1 MPTNSGAAPT
11 PRSHRNGR
19 RAQQA
24 REGLY
29 RDLILAAAAR
39 TFAERGVEAARME
52 EVAAAAGLSLGTVYS
67 VFRGKAAIVDAL
79 HERRLGEVRER
90 AAEVARGISDP
101 LQSLIAGVRAYV
113 TYFLANPDYLRMYLA
128 DGQSWGTGSGQPQP
142 SPRATAWQEGIAAQA
157 RSFERGVAAGV
168 FYPGNPDRM
177 ARTLVAMQQVR
188 LADWLADGRSDDAET
203 VIGEMEL
210 QLRRA
215 FCKRPADRGDG
226 LRVPRANRGGRGATV
241 RARK

>member
-1 MPTNSGAAPT
+1 MPANSGAAA
-11 PRSHRNGR
+11 RQGARRKSGR
-19 RAQQA
+19 ARQA

-29 RDLILAAAAR
+29 RDLILSAAAR
-39 TFAERGVEAARME
+39 TFAERGVDAARME

-90 AAEVARGISDP
+90 ASEVARGVSDP
-101 LQSLIAGVRAYV
+101 LQSLIAGVRAYI

-128 DGQSWGTGSGQPQP
+128 GGQSWGTGSGEPQP
-142 SPRATAWQEGIAAQA
+142 SARTTAWQEGIAAQA
-157 RSFERGVAAGV
+157 RSFERGIAAGV
-168 FYPGNPDRM
+168 FYPGDPNRM

-188 LADWLADGRSDDAET
+188 LADWLAEGMRDDVET

-215 FCKRPADRGDG
+215 FCRRPADRGDTARRPG
-226 LRVPRANRGGRGATV
+226 GKSGRRTAARAT
-241 RARK
+241 